1 MQELVII
8 ENGTITGM
16 LADASIVAQVP
27 CLQSAAAAANAQPSK
42 GCGKCGR
49 KNSAKAAEY
58 TSIKNCLASMSS
70 DNKMKLKQILNATRL
85 RIVYVNNSGR
95 IIKLTF

>member
-16 LADASIVAQVP
+16 LADASIVAQMP
-27 CLQSAAAAANAQPSK
+27 CLQSAASSTQPTS

-49 KNSAKAAEY
+49 KNTAKAAEY

-70 DNKMKLKQILNATRL
+70 DNKRKLKQILNATRL

>member
-1 MQELVII
+1 MQDLVII
-8 ENGTITGM
+8 ENSTLSAM
-16 LADASIVAQVP
+16 MADSEIVSQVP
-27 CLQSAAAAANAQPSK
+27 CLQNINTASTKKA

-58 TSIKNCLASMSS
+58 TSIKNCLAGMSS
-70 DNKMKLKQILNATRL
+70 DNKRALKKILDTRRV
-85 RIVYVNNSGR
+85 RIVYVNDNGR